1 MLWAFIIPDTSTG
14 VQQVSI
20 KSPQHFTLPSVRR
33 AHECMVPRAMRV
45 ASAPNGRRATSETPR
60 RLRRRILV
68 RRIGRASFHIHE
80 GGTTMTE
87 AVSKNTLFDVS
98 FISTRFSDEPIYV
111 TTDNVSRVADADA
124 DAQPHI

>member
-1 MLWAFIIPDTSTG
+1 
-14 VQQVSI
+14 
-20 KSPQHFTLPSVRR
+20 
-33 AHECMVPRAMRV
+33 
-45 ASAPNGRRATSETPR
+45 
-60 RLRRRILV
+60 
-68 RRIGRASFHIHE
+68 
-80 GGTTMTE
+80 MTE